1 MTYCLPIPV
10 HGSAPTEQGQASR
23 STANQLI
30 VFGVGADPDPF
41 HDAGLQEAERP
52 VNGLRSAL
60 SPNSR
65 DSPAAGIAVKG
76 GSDCAAK
83 AGRS

>member
-41 HDAGLQEAERP
+41 HDAGFQEAERP
-52 VNGLRSAL
+52 VM
-60 SPNSR
+60 
-65 DSPAAGIAVKG
+65 V
-76 GSDCAAK
+76 SDPHCHQILAI
-83 AGRS
+83 RQPPVSQ